1 MKTLNYL
8 LSLGF
13 FFSVS
18 AALAQD
24 HEAIKKDMEGLQ
36 GEWSMVS
43 GSADG
48 QPMPEE
54 MRKQMK
60 RVCKGDVLTVAMG
73 TQTFLK
79 AKITID
85 PSSKPKTIDYEMTDG
100 LTKGKKQLGIYE
112 LNGDTLK
119 SCFAAPGAE
128 RPPDFEGKAGDHRTL
143 SVWKRE
149 NPRGALKSAGAVSPR
164 GTWQALLRNTGWKY
178 WSWR

>member
-1 MKTLNYL
+1 MKILNFV

-13 FFSVS
+13 LFSLS
-18 AALAQD
+18 TALAQD
-24 HEAIKKDMEGLQ
+24 HEAIKKDMAGLQ

-60 RVCKGDVLTVAMG
+60 RVCKEDMVTVTMG

-79 AKITID
+79 AKFTID

-100 LTKGKKQLGIYE
+100 FTKGKKQFGIYE
-112 LNGDTLK
+112 LNGATFK
-119 SCFAAPGAE
+119 SCFASPGSE
-128 RPPDFEGKAGDHRTL
+128 RPTDFTGKPGDHRTL

-149 NPRGALKSAGAVSPR
+149 KAATSQPEQSK
-164 GTWQALLRNTGWKY
+164 
-178 WSWR
+178 